1 MTVFFSILFILLT
14 VNAILLIFS
23 VNGAKEKFTKPIRKI
38 SETGTTKLFPREVV
52 KTEYK
57 EAV

>member
-1 MTVFFSILFILLT
+1 MTVFFSVLFILLAI
-14 VNAILLIFS
+14 NAILLIFS
-23 VNGAKEKFTKPIRKI
+23 VNGAKERFTKPIGRI
-38 SETGTTKLFPREVV
+38 SETSTTKFFPREVV

>member
-1 MTVFFSILFILLT
+1 MTVFLTILFVLLGI
-14 VNAILLIFS
+14 NAILLIFS
-23 VNGAKEKFTKPIRKI
+23 VNGAKERFIKPIKKL
-38 SETGTTKLFPREVV
+38 SETSTPKLFPNEVV